1 MLPKPGKDLYQT
13 TSYRPISLLPVCS
26 KILEKILYD
35 RLKATIEEEK
45 LISGRQYGFR
55 NKHSTIEQ
63 MHRLINEILLAIE
76 KKQYCTALFMDIEK
90 VFDKVNHKSLLQTIK
105 KHFPEQIHH
114 FLKSY
119 LSNRT
124 FVVKIKDVYSEVKDI
139 KAGIPQGSVLGTD
152 YTWPT
157 YQQLPRPKY

>member
-13 TSYRPISLLPVCS
+13 TSYRPISLLPMCS
-26 KILEKILYD
+26 KILEKIIYD

-76 KKQYCTALFMDIEK
+76 KKQYCIALFMDIEK

-114 FLKSY
+114 LRKSY

>member
-26 KILEKILYD
+26 KLLEKIIYD

-55 NKHSTIEQ
+55 IKHSTIEQ

-76 KKQYCTALFMDIEK
+76 KKQYCIALFMDIEK
-90 VFDKVNHKSLLQTIK
+90 VFDKVNHKSLLETIK

-114 FLKSY
+114 LLKSY

-139 KAGIPQGSVLGTD
+139 KAA
-152 YTWPT
+152 
-157 YQQLPRPKY
+157 KH